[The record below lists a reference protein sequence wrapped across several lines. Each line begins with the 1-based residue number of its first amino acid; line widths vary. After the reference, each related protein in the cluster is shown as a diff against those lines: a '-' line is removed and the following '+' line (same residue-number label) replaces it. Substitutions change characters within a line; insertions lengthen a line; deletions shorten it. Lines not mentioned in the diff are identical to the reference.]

1 MAINECRKKLYKL
14 IDMYKEDLYELIDMY
29 KEDLYEL
36 IDMYKENIC
45 KGWVLLVQFLD
56 A

>member
-1 MAINECRKKLYKL
+1 MAINECRKK
-14 IDMYKEDLYELIDMY
+14 MYELIDMY

-45 KGWVLLVQFLD
+45 KFWVLLVQFLD
-56 A
+56 T

>member
-1 MAINECRKKLYKL
+1 MQKK
-14 IDMYKEDLYELIDMY
+14 LYELIDMY

-45 KGWVLLVQFLD
+45 KFWVLLVQFLD
-56 A
+56 T